1 MLQGAVID
9 FGVGRQVIVRG
20 LEKFVKFRHVRLR
33 VVPQPPHARPVQ
45 ERISSIDQ
53 QWTSNCTRLND
64 IFRPDLAFDKAG
76 DQCFCRRR
84 AVLRGIRQMT
94 SALTHCQFAPVDHVT
109 IAEEAPPQIWGA
121 IEGGGDV
128 RRVGTIGEGE
138 RQQHH
143 RLPRALPT
151 RNPKLIVCVIWVFA
165 CSHAR
170 IGACAR
176 LRPMCVCVRTC
187 LFLYVCACIHAC
199 LLIEHDI
206 RSLFVTR
213 CVASLRLTRSDRA

>member
-1 MLQGAVID
+1 M
-9 FGVGRQVIVRG
+9 
-20 LEKFVKFRHVRLR
+20 KSRHVRLR
-33 VVPQPPHARPVQ
+33 VVPRPPHARPVQ
-45 ERISSIDQ
+45 ERISCIDQ
-53 QWTSNCTRLND
+53 QRTSNCTRLND
-64 IFRPDLAFDKAG
+64 IFCSDLAFDKAG
-76 DQCFCRRR
+76 DQGFCRRH

-151 RNPKLIVCVIWVFA
+151 RNPKLMVCVMWAFE

-176 LRPMCVCVRTC
+176 LRLMCVCVCVRARTC

>member
-1 MLQGAVID
+1 MRRSTLD

-20 LEKFVKFRHVRLR
+20 LEKFVKSRHVRLR
-33 VVPQPPHARPVQ
+33 VVPRPPHARPVQ
-45 ERISSIDQ
+45 ERISCIDQ
-53 QWTSNCTRLND
+53 QRTSNCTRLND
-64 IFRPDLAFDKAG
+64 IFCPDLAFDKAG
-76 DQCFCRRR
+76 DQSFCRRH

-94 SALTHCQFAPVDHVT
+94 SALTRCQFAPVDHVT
-109 IAEEAPPQIWGA
+109 IAEEARPQIWGA

-128 RRVGTIGEGE
+128 RRVGAIGKGE

-151 RNPKLIVCVIWVFA
+151 RNPKLMVCVMWAFE

-176 LRPMCVCVRTC
+176 LRLMCVSVC
-187 LFLYVCACIHAC
+187 VCARAYVSVF
-199 LLIEHDI
+199 I
-206 RSLFVTR
+206 RMRLHT
-213 CVASLRLTRSDRA
+213 CVPAH